1 MRGQWFEPLAG
12 SWLMADI
19 DVQGVGRGSGSLLDM
34 ITSVLEHPEIVD
46 FIILD
51 QMCLCAVSENMH
63 VPSPHKT
70 S

>member
-1 MRGQWFEPLAG
+1 
-12 SWLMADI
+12 MADI
-19 DVQGVGRGSGSLLDM
+19 DVQGVGRGSGSGSLLDM

-51 QMCLCAVSENMH
+51 QMCLCAVSENVH

>member
-1 MRGQWFEPLAG
+1 
-12 SWLMADI
+12 MADI